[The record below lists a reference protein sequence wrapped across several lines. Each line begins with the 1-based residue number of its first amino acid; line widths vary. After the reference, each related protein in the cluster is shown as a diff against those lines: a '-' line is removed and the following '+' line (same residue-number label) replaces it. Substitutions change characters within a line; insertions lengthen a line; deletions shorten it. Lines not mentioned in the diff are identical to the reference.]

1 MYFVTACALVWCGD
15 GTCVTNGTG
24 YKCQC
29 NDGSANLLNSQALA
43 CFKECKL
50 IIMMSSNNKK
60 HACLDCLTSIN

>member
-1 MYFVTACALVWCGD
+1 
-15 GTCVTNGTG
+15 VTNGTG